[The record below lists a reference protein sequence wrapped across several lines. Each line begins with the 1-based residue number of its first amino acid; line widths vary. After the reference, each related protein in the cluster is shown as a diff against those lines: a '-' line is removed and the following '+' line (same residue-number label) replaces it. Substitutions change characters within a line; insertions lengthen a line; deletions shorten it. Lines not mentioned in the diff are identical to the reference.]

1 MEITNNEMNQVLI
14 ESLKKTEL
22 VDLGEDLL
30 EKGLDSLLK
39 EGIVKEIPFVK
50 FIIAMHETYITISD
64 KILIKK
70 LVLFLKKLN
79 ELPESTINKFISE
92 INNNSKFK
100 IKVGNKLLL
109 LLDKNDDFEKSV
121 MMAEV
126 FKVYISKE
134 IDYNTFQL
142 LSHAINNTFIE
153 NIKVLKDVC
162 EKLSS
167 NYQINPEVLENL
179 FQSGLLSLESH
190 MILGGNGLV
199 YKPNNLGSLLVKI
212 LYK

>member
-22 VDLGEDLL
+22 VDIGEDLL

-39 EGIVKEIPFVK
+39 EGIVKEIQFVK

-126 FKVYISKE
+126 FKVYIS
-134 IDYNTFQL
+134 
-142 LSHAINNTFIE
+142 
-153 NIKVLKDVC
+153 
-162 EKLSS
+162 
-167 NYQINPEVLENL
+167 
-179 FQSGLLSLESH
+179 
-190 MILGGNGLV
+190 
-199 YKPNNLGSLLVKI
+199 
-212 LYK
+212 